1 MSFLPEDCQE
11 CWTARYPR
19 CLCNQPGAR
28 AEYAI
33 RAQSEEIERLRDEL
47 TKQSERVTNLEALL
61 TDERGMHSDWKKMAQ
76 DWEHLA
82 VTYRTY
88 LKESQQA
95 DNGEVSGSGNP
106 ADCKSD
112 AKAESVRSTP
122 SPPQP
127 EPACCFSDTKFKI
140 MSNLKQCPGCGC
152 NFSENMAHAKPVSL
166 NSIATPC
173 RWCTDT
179 VKCPNHRQP
188 TESEGGK

>member
-82 VTYRTY
+82 VTYRKALEIISAKLMDTLSDRPHAIY
-88 LKESQQA
+88 DWIRSKCKIAL
-95 DNGEVSGSGNP
+95 SGQICGH
-106 ADCKSD
+106 
-112 AKAESVRSTP
+112 
-122 SPPQP
+122 
-127 EPACCFSDTKFKI
+127 CC
-140 MSNLKQCPGCGC
+140 NL
-152 NFSENMAHAKPVSL
+152 SENTAHAKPVSL

-173 RWCTDT
+173 HWCTDT